1 MIPLYLKLAPLNLTF
16 FFCLAEKLQNSRKG
30 IIPSYDFPVFFLSLF
45 SQDSKELK
53 WRSGPVSERLSSTL
67 LMTRSGQLYHLMGPL
82 SRDEME
88 KESPELNQPTMKKF
102 KRGFPSEWQ
111 DLLCKQKPLSV

>member
-1 MIPLYLKLAPLNLTF
+1 MIITLFLY
-16 FFCLAEKLQNSRKG
+16 
-30 IIPSYDFPVFFLSLF
+30 LF
-45 SQDSKELK
+45 SQDCDELK

-82 SRDEME
+82 CRDEIE
-88 KESPELNQPTMKKF
+88 KEYPGLNQPTIKKF

-111 DLLCKQKPLSV
+111 DLLCNQKPLHV

>member
-1 MIPLYLKLAPLNLTF
+1 MIITLFLY
-16 FFCLAEKLQNSRKG
+16 
-30 IIPSYDFPVFFLSLF
+30 LF
-45 SQDSKELK
+45 SQDCDELK

-82 SRDEME
+82 CRDEIE
-88 KESPELNQPTMKKF
+88 KEYPSLNQPTIKKF

-111 DLLCKQKPLSV
+111 DLLCNQKPLHV